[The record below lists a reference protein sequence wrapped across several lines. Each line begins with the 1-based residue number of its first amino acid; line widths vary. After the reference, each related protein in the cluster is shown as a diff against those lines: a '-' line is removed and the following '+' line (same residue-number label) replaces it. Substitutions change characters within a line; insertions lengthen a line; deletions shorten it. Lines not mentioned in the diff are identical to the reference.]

1 MQYQR
6 EKEQLKRMLGS
17 FYDTLCDYEC
27 ILAGGAI
34 TSLFTRKDINDFD
47 IYFRSKE
54 LLADFLYGEMERRWV
69 TAHTDKSILFSVE
82 GKPIQAIAFR
92 YFADAYE
99 IFESFDFTVCM
110 GAFDFKTEEFIF
122 HPDFFTHNAQRI
134 LIFNENTAFPIISG
148 LRVDKYKQKG
158 YYISKTEFI
167 RLLLT
172 VNNQK
177 IEDYDTL
184 VRQIGGMYGERY
196 DNWITRR
203 DEFNMSAVISDLK
216 AVEPGAEQT
225 ANYEIDDWDEFVLN
239 ITGVRQKAVKHKEA
253 TFIIRNGCF
262 DYYHGDETK
271 VDLVDVSDIVKM
283 PLYFY
288 KYVKRSDDGRYYS
301 HYDPNFEYKIGDQVK
316 AKNPCGLYCVH
327 KDDLAA
333 CSYSNEKDTVPIRLR
348 VDSLDDIISFCNI
361 FDGTVQV
368 KQAFFEEVL
377 PEPCNSK
384 SRSPFIG

>member
-1 MQYQR
+1 MQYER
-6 EKEQLKRMLGS
+6 EKEQLKRLLGS
-17 FYDTLCDYEC
+17 SYDTLRDYEC

-92 YFADAYE
+92 YFASAYE

-110 GAFDFKTEEFIF
+110 GAFDFKTEEFVF

-134 LIFNENTAFPIISG
+134 LVFNENTAFPIISG

-167 RLLLT
+167 RILLT

-184 VRQIGGMYGERY
+184 IRQIGGMYGERY
-196 DNWITRR
+196 DNWIEQK
-203 DEFNMSAVISDLK
+203 DKFSMPGVISDLK
-216 AVEPGAEQT
+216 SVEPGSEKAVVS
-225 ANYEIDDWDEFVLN
+225 EIGNWDEFVFD
-239 ITGVRQKAVKHKEA
+239 ITGIRPKAIEFRGLTYYVRGRNIELYYGDKSKLDFVDINS
-253 TFIIRNGCF
+253 IINA
-262 DYYHGDETK
+262 
-271 VDLVDVSDIVKM
+271 
-283 PLYFY
+283 PLYFF
-288 KYVKRSDDGRYYS
+288 KYVRKTEDGRYFS
-301 HYDPNFEYKIGDQVK
+301 FYDNNFEYKLGETVV
-316 AKNPCGLYCVH
+316 ARNREGLFCVH
-327 KDDLAA
+327 DDEINHAQYCNDKGAVL
-333 CSYSNEKDTVPIRLR
+333 IRLR
-348 VDSLDDIISFCNI
+348 VDELDDIITFHNVLES
-361 FDGTVQV
+361 TVQV
-368 KQAFFEEVL
+368 KKAVFEEVL
-377 PEPCNSK
+377 SDPNPENTSELPY
-384 SRSPFIG
+384 